1 MRYTLMPIGI
11 RSPNFSRLTA
21 SRLYATFIRSKFEYG
36 LCLCTFTTKQVAL
49 LEKAQDQCLR
59 MAFGGHRTAS
69 TTVFKHLVNLPSMK
83 ERSTTLVF
91 KFILRV
97 HFLPE
102 DTLLSILRSFIND
115 LPPTTRT
122 RFRWPT
128 LLTSNSIW
136 SNPALTENHA
146 STADKINY
154 LSSPASVRRTVV
166 AYRTQV
172 LTSIYRKPKPPV
184 LLSAC
189 RPYLGIDPILTLP
202 MSTYDRSRLVRWRMG
217 WLPGRPKTC
226 RCGHTHASRAH
237 LLNCLRV
244 ATRLDVAINTRPNP
258 LDYVLNQLPRKIP
271 STPSSLLFSRWSSWW
286 PTICQIMLEIEQ
298 ICKPEGEYTTEAA
311 DVSGK
316 ILLDKLRPVSTE
328 SSSLLIS
335 PVD

>member
-1 MRYTLMPIGI
+1 
-11 RSPNFSRLTA
+11 
-21 SRLYATFIRSKFEYG
+21 
-36 LCLCTFTTKQVAL
+36 
-49 LEKAQDQCLR
+49 

-102 DTLLSILRSFIND
+102 DTLLSMLLSFIND

-128 LLTSNSIW
+128 LSTSNSIW

-146 STADKINY
+146 STADKINF

-202 MSTYDRSRLVRWRMG
+202 MSTYDRSRLSASAE
-217 WLPGRPKTC
+217 LPPGSDAF
-226 RCGHTHASRAH
+226 RCCNQYKAES
-237 LLNCLRV
+237 
-244 ATRLDVAINTRPNP
+244 TRLRAQPTTKKNSFHSFFPLILSLVVLVANYMPN
-258 LDYVLNQLPRKIP
+258 YAGNRTNMQ
-271 STPSSLLFSRWSSWW
+271 
-286 PTICQIMLEIEQ
+286 
-298 ICKPEGEYTTEAA
+298 A
-311 DVSGK
+311 
-316 ILLDKLRPVSTE
+316 
-328 SSSLLIS
+328 
-335 PVD
+335 